1 MSNFLDKNYNFMR
14 TRRPTGIASVA
25 LVIASLISL
34 LINGLQFGLDFT
46 SGTLVEV
53 AYTETADVR
62 GIRGT
67 LMDAGY
73 EQAVVVPYGSDR
85 VVLVRV
91 PTPAGQDDRG
101 AASIGD
107 EIVALLQA
115 NSDTP
120 VEVRGSEFVS
130 PKVGAELA
138 EKGGMALL
146 VAIGMILLYVS
157 VRFQFKFALGT
168 VIAVA
173 HDVIIILGVF
183 SFFKL
188 TFDLTV
194 LAALLAVIG
203 YSVNDT
209 IVVFDRIRENF
220 RMMRTGTPEEMINT
234 SLNQVL
240 NRTVV
245 TSFTTQLVLV
255 AMLVVGGEAI
265 KSFAIALTLG
275 VFVGTYSSIYVA
287 ANVALMLKA
296 SREDLMIPIKEG
308 VETDALP

>member
-14 TRRPTGIASVA
+14 TRRPTAIVSIAF
-25 LVIASLISL
+25 VIGSLLSL

-62 GIRGT
+62 GIRDT
-67 LMDAGY
+67 LADAGY
-73 EQAVVVPYGSDR
+73 DQASVVPFGSDR

-91 PTPAGQDDRG
+91 PSPPEVDVRDAS
-101 AASIGD
+101 SIGL

-115 NSDTP
+115 NSTTP

-146 VAIGMILLYVS
+146 VALGMILLYVS
-157 VRFQFKFALGT
+157 VRFQFKFAVGT

-173 HDVIIILGVF
+173 HDVIIILGIF

-220 RMMRTGTPEEMINT
+220 RMIRVGTPEEMVNT

-245 TSFTTQLVLV
+245 TSFTTQLVLI

-275 VFVGTYSSIYVA
+275 VLVGTYSSIYVA
-287 ANVALMLKA
+287 ANVALWMKA
-296 SREDLMIPIKEG
+296 SREDLMVPVKEG
-308 VETDALP
+308 AEADTLP